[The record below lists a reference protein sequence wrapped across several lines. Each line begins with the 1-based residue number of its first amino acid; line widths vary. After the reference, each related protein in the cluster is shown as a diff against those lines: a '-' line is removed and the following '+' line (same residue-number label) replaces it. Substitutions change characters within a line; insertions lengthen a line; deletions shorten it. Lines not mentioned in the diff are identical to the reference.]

1 MNSEMFSHGNIW
13 AFLWPQ
19 SAHLSGCHKSRQ
31 HVRGFIGVMNYG
43 YGPGCALFII
53 YIFFPAAIKPQII
66 LEKWEGDRISQDS
79 FIIG

>member
-53 YIFFPAAIKPQII
+53 YIFFLLQLSHKSY
-66 LEKWEGDRISQDS
+66 LRNGRVTELVRIRS
-79 FIIG
+79 